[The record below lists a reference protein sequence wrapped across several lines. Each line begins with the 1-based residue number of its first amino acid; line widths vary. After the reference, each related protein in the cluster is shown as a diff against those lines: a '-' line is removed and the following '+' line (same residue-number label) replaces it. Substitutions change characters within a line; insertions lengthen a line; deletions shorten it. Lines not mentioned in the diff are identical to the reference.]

1 MIGETVPYIDD
12 IPPYVPVP
20 YRDGDKVM
28 AIIIHSSQGGEDLTY
43 LVSVCH
49 HSEELEYAS
58 EGCESSAHDHIV
70 FSLELNLSRV

>member
-12 IPPYVPVP
+12 ILPYVPVP